1 MTYASER
8 DRCIHNVLPD
18 ESTLG
23 FFLVWR
29 VGVEF
34 REHFCGV
41 WIHSHGCD
49 DRNPFLLR
57 FSGYMFSLQHNEQQR
72 SWEWHLLSL
81 KAGRPKIKVTG
92 LGLLCCIYRNQL
104 EDKWWDSY
112 SVGRHEKPSAHTTTH
127 MRVYADTPL
136 LHVQP
141 QDKHITHRCMHT
153 MEAESLITWL
163 D

>member
-1 MTYASER
+1 MLLRETDVFTMYSLMNLLLAFFWCGGWGWS
-8 DRCIHNVLPD
+8 
-18 ESTLG
+18 LG
-23 FFLVWR
+23 NTF
-29 VGVEF
+29 VEF
-34 REHFCGV
+34 EFTLMDCN
-41 WIHSHGCD
+41 